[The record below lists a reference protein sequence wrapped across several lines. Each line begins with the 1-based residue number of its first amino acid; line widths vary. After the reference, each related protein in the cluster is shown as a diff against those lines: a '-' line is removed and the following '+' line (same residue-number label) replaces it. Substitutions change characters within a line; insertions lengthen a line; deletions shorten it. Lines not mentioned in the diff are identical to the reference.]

1 MTGFP
6 SLLWPNNIPLCVCM
20 CVCIYIYIYIYIHT
34 HTHTPHFFIHSSLDD
49 YLGCFHVLAIVNN
62 AAVNLGVYNVF
73 ERVISIPLNIY
84 PEAGLL
90 DHIIIL
96 FLIFWGTFILF
107 SIVAAPIYIPT
118 NSAKGFP
125 FLHILTVIS
134 CLFDSFS
141 NTCEVIAHCGFELH
155 FPDD

>member
-1 MTGFP
+1 M
-6 SLLWPNNIPLCVCM
+6 CVCV